1 MQRPN
6 TEITERRALRSQRK
20 TKRRQDAGTTKWR
33 KQRRWQEAD
42 VRHGGIGAGAP
53 GKPRPVQK
61 KSGSKAA
68 ASKKEKAPSRVGA
81 HFLHSRVYQT
91 SNCIVK

>member
-1 MQRPN
+1 MEK
-6 TEITERRALRSQRK
+6 TETPAGSRR
-20 TKRRQDAGTTKWR
+20 TTR
-33 KQRRWQEAD
+33 
-42 VRHGGIGAGAP
+42 GIGAGAP

-91 SNCIVK
+91 SNCIVN